1 MRKRSLD
8 FLLRYNFFFRFS
20 LMAWRQRQLLK
31 ILHSFTDRVIVGR
44 RELLTE
50 FNKDAIEKP
59 LEEDIGIKKK
69 MAFLDL
75 LLQSTINGKPLTNLE
90 IREEVDTFMF
100 EGHDTTSSGISY
112 TLYNIAKHPEV
123 QQKVFDEIN
132 HVIGDD
138 LETPVGLKV
147 LNELNYLELV
157 IKESLR
163 LYPSVPI
170 YGRKSMDVFD
180 ISKILIVIRR

>member
-20 LMAWRQRQLLK
+20 PMAWKQRQLLK
-31 ILHSFTDRVIVGR
+31 VLHSFTDRVIVGR
-44 RELLTE
+44 RKMLKE
-50 FNKDAIEKP
+50 FNQNLLENP
-59 LEEDIGIKKK
+59 LEDDMGIKKK

-100 EGHDTTSSGISY
+100 EGHDTTSSGIAY

-132 HVIGDD
+132 HVIGDNLD
-138 LETPVGLKV
+138 KAIGMKE

-170 YGRKSMDVFD
+170 YGRKTLEDFD
-180 ISKILIVIRR
+180 ISKSLNVISN